1 MTVFDYVV
9 LAIAGISVLLSV
21 IRGLVR
27 EVLALAGWVVAF
39 VAASL
44 FAEDAAAL
52 VSRDVPGE
60 ALPLLVGFAAVF
72 IAALVVMS
80 LLAMVASKLVKSAGL
95 GVEDRV
101 LGGVFGLAR
110 GVLVVMVLV
119 LAAGLTALPR
129 QPAWRNAVLSGPLEI
144 VAGQIKAWL
153 PAGLSKRITYD

>member
-1 MTVFDYVV
+1 MTVFDYAV

-110 GVLVVMVLV
+110 GLLVVMVLV

-129 QPAWRNAVLSGPLEI
+129 QPAWRNAVLSGPLEA